1 GDPPGL
7 SGVRHQRHTAE
18 DSSTDCYKTGNKMV
32 GPSSFSTV
40 TKRDL
45 ELKDATNPISQSP
58 HPVEKAEPIQ
68 GQGPEEIAR
77 WNCGVRAMK
86 SKFLTIIFTIGSIL
100 FLGIGYEYLEKWL
113 T

>member
-1 GDPPGL
+1 
-7 SGVRHQRHTAE
+7 
-18 DSSTDCYKTGNKMV
+18 MV

-58 HPVEKAEPIQ
+58 HPVEKAEPIH

-77 WNCGVRAMK
+77 RNCGVRAMK
-86 SKFLTIIFTIGSIL
+86 SKFLKIIFPIGSIL
-100 FLGIGYEYLEKWL
+100 FLGIGYEYLENWL